1 MPKPLL
7 CVTVTAATT
16 VELCARRDAV
26 QDADLIELRL
36 DSVADPSAAAAL
48 KGRRRPVIVTCRPT
62 WEGGAFRGSEEERK
76 QILTEAL
83 ALGAEFVDI
92 EWSAGFDDLIAAR
105 SGRGIIVSKHTFDGM
120 PANLAGDVAAM
131 RATGAEVVKVA
142 ATPSCL
148 ADTLRLRAA
157 GCAAAAS
164 GTMVVVGMGD
174 YGIASRVLPSHFGSA
189 WTYAGS
195 LRSIGQ
201 ISASTLLN
209 EFRFRTH
216 SDQTALYGLAARAT
230 GYSLSPV
237 MHNAAFAAG
246 GYDAV
251 YVPLPATSADD
262 FVAFAH
268 TMGLRG
274 ASITIPYKV
283 ALLDAIDDVDPSARR
298 IGAINTIRV
307 GDDGRWT
314 GANTDVSGFLAP
326 LKDVPLAGMR
336 ASVLGAGGAARA
348 VAVALSS
355 TGASVCIH
363 ARRREE
369 ADRIAA
375 VVDAAVGPW
384 PPACGS
390 WDLLVNCT
398 PVGMYPHPD
407 ESPVPADRLTGRYVY
422 DLIYKPMQTRLLRDA
437 ASAGCATIGGLDMLV
452 AQAEAQFLWWTGT
465 AAVDG
470 VMRAAALKKVAEWT
484 RDEDHV
490 V

>member
-16 VELCARRDAV
+16 AELCARRDAV
-26 QDADLIELRL
+26 ADADLIEVRL
-36 DSVADPSAAAAL
+36 DSVVDPTAAAVL
-48 KGRRRPVIVTCRPT
+48 QGRRRPIIVTCRPT

-76 QILTEAL
+76 RILTDAIDR
-83 ALGAEFVDI
+83 GAEYVDI
-92 EWSAGFDDLIAAR
+92 EWSAGFDDLIASR
-105 SGRGIIVSKHTFDGM
+105 HGRGIIVSKHTFDGM
-120 PANLAGDVAAM
+120 PANLTGDIAAM
-131 RATGAEVVKVA
+131 RGTGAEVVKVA

-157 GCAAAAS
+157 GCAAAGGGS
-164 GTMVVVGMGD
+164 LVVVGMGD
-174 YGIASRVLPSHFGSA
+174 YGLASRVLPSRFGSA

-201 ISASTLLN
+201 LSAAALLN
-209 EFRFRTH
+209 EYRFRSH
-216 SDQTALYGLAARAT
+216 SDETALYGLAARSV
-230 GYSLSPV
+230 GHSLSPV
-237 MHNAAFAAG
+237 MHNAAFGAAED
-246 GYDAV
+246 DAV
-251 YVPLPATSADD
+251 YLPLPATSAED

-268 TMGLRG
+268 TMRLRG
-274 ASITIPYKV
+274 ASVTIPYKV

-314 GANTDVSGFLAP
+314 GANTDASGFLAP
-326 LKDVPLAGMR
+326 LRDVPLAGLR

-355 TGASVCIH
+355 AGAAVTVH
-363 ARRREE
+363 ARRRPE
-369 ADRIAA
+369 AERIAA
-375 VVDAAVGPW
+375 IADATVGPW
-384 PPACGS
+384 PPDAGS

-407 ESPVPADRLTGRYVY
+407 ESPLPADRLTGRYVY
-422 DLIYKPMQTRLLRDA
+422 DLVYKPMTTRLLRDA
-437 ASAGCATIGGLDMLV
+437 ASAGCRTIGGLDMLV
-452 AQAEAQFLWWTGT
+452 AQAEAQFSWWTGKP
-465 AAVDG
+465 AAAG